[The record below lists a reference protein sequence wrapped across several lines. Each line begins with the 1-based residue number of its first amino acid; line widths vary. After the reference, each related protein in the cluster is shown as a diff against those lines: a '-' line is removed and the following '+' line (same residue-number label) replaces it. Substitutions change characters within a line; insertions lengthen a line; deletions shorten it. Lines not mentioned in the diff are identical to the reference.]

1 MPGGKLPDTYI
12 STREAAAML
21 ACRPVSIE
29 TGLRNRT
36 FPIGWA
42 WHSGEEEE
50 VETRSG
56 TRKPRRGQWNY
67 RIPRQALMKA
77 IETGQIGVNT

>member
-12 STREAAAML
+12 STREAGSVLGCSAA
-21 ACRPVSIE
+21 SIE

-42 WHSGEEEE
+42 WCTEEED
-50 VETRSG
+50 
-56 TRKPRRGQWNY
+56 RRGKWHY
-67 RIPRQALMKA
+67 RIPKKALMDA
-77 IETGQIGVNT
+77 IETGNAFGKQSEAT